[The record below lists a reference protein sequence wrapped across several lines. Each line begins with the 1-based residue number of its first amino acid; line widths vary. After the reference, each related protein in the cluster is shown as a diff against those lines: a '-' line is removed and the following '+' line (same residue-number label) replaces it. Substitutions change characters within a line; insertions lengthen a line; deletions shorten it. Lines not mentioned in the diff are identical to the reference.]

1 MREVVAR
8 KWKDLL
14 PIWNDLYDRN
24 AAATPFQSYDFL
36 TFTGRGKPYRK
47 DPLRLVA
54 LREWNL
60 VLYNDGEAIAIA
72 PLLIK
77 RKNGRFMVYFRGHF
91 TVANQLDFIYSDWS
105 YDDFEFL
112 MDYITEKLGQVSF
125 FLDRVSEKTVSCQ
138 YLKQYFASKQIEEH
152 ECFAIPVTVD
162 YDEWLRGLSKSPR
175 QNLSNHY
182 HRLERDNI
190 DWSVRF
196 ICGERLDRRLCRQM
210 MWVYADRF
218 LIKNNCCCGPCRM
231 LVTRALQAYLLCDK
245 MTCWMNREG
254 CNFHA
259 VLTMNGEVAAF
270 ASGLVCRDKRILLS
284 RLAILTKYAK
294 YSPGNILVSATL
306 RHIIEQ
312 NRNGAMDVEQLDL
325 SQGGQ
330 CGMSYKQALGGKVH
344 FSYLFYE

>member
-1 MREVVAR
+1 MREVVVK
-8 KWKDLL
+8 KWGELK

-36 TFTGRGKPYRK
+36 TFTGRGKSYRK
-47 DPLRLVA
+47 DPLRLFA

-60 VLYNDGEAIAIA
+60 VLYNDGEAVAIA

-77 RKNGRFMVYFRGHF
+77 RKNGNVMVYLRGHF

-105 YDDFEFL
+105 YDDFNFL
-112 MDYITEKLGQVSF
+112 MDYITEKLGRASF

-138 YLKQYFASKQIEEH
+138 YLKQYFTSKRIEEH
-152 ECFAIPVTVD
+152 ECFALPVAAS
-162 YDEWLRGLSKSPR
+162 YDEWLCSLNKSPR
-175 QNLSNHY
+175 QNLSNRY

-190 DWSVRF
+190 DWSVHF
-196 ICGERLDRRLCRQM
+196 VCGERLNRHLCRQM

-218 LIKNNCCCGPCRM
+218 LIKNNYCSGPCRM
-231 LVTRALQAYLLCDK
+231 LATRALQAYLLRDK
-245 MTCWMNREG
+245 MTRWMNRAD

-259 VLTMNGEVAAF
+259 VLTINGEVAAF
-270 ASGLVCRDKRILLS
+270 ASGLACRDKRILLS
-284 RLAILTKYAK
+284 RLAILTKYSK
-294 YSPGNILVSATL
+294 YSPGNILISATL

-312 NRNGAMDVEQLDL
+312 NREGVMEIEQLDL

-330 CGMSYKQALGGKVH
+330 CGMSYKKALGGKPH
-344 FSYLFYE
+344 LSYLFYE